1 MEITEPAAPAAPEGA
16 PIVDALPEVE
26 RNLRHNFTFN
36 LLNSSFL
43 TFGASLVS
51 SGVILPLFVSN
62 LSNSKVLVGLIMTI
76 TFAGAF
82 FPQLFAAP
90 VVARFPQVK
99 KFLVPSVFLAER
111 LPLLLLGPAIFVLA
125 PLNSRLAL
133 VVFFILLTW
142 NAVGAGFNAV
152 GVQELYAR
160 IIPLKRRGRLA
171 GITGAVGIG
180 LALIG
185 AFVNRGILAKLA
197 FPNGYALLFLV
208 AGVSSFLAWL
218 WLTRIREPRQP
229 IQPPAQ
235 SFASF
240 FKKIPA
246 ILAKDSN
253 YTRFLIAMCVL
264 YLGGMS
270 GNFLAVAAKERWGLP
285 ESTIVTFPIAMYV
298 GQALGNLICG
308 WIGDRI
314 GYKVLQII
322 ANAANVVLLLVAI
335 MAQAPWLFYVIF
347 ALKGLSIAADVLGNL
362 ITLEFSAVEM
372 RPTYIGI
379 YNTASGVVFIFS
391 PLFAGWMAE
400 RIGYIGLFWITA
412 AITAV
417 GILMLQF
424 MVRDP
429 RTLSKTPIA
438 RRSIL

>member
-1 MEITEPAAPAAPEGA
+1 MEISEPAASDA
-16 PIVDALPEVE
+16 ALPEVE

-43 TFGASLVS
+43 TFGTSLVS
-51 SGVILPLFVSN
+51 TGVILPLFVSN

-76 TFAGAF
+76 TFAGQF
-82 FPQLFAAP
+82 FPQLFTAP
-90 VVARFPQVK
+90 IVARFRQVK
-99 KFLVPSVFLAER
+99 KFLVPSVFIAER
-111 LPLLLLGPAIFVLA
+111 LPFLLLGPAIFILV
-125 PLNSRLAL
+125 PLNPQLAL

-160 IIPLKRRGRLA
+160 IIPLGRRGRLA
-171 GITGAVGIG
+171 GISGAIGIG

-185 AFVNRGILAKLA
+185 AFVSRSVLAKQP

-208 AGVSSFLAWL
+208 AGVSAFIAWL
-218 WLTRIREPRQP
+218 WLTRIREPQQP
-229 IQPPAQ
+229 ILPQQQ

-240 FKKIPA
+240 YKKIPV

-253 YTRFLIAMCVL
+253 YSRFLIAMCVL

-285 ESTIVTFPIAMYV
+285 ESVIVTFPIAMYI
-298 GQALGNLICG
+298 GQALGNLVCG
-308 WIGDRI
+308 WIADRI

-322 ANAANVVLLLVAI
+322 ANAANVALLLVAI
-335 MAQAPWLFYVIF
+335 LAKAPWLFYVIF
-347 ALKGLSIAADVLGNL
+347 ALKGLSIAADVLGNM
-362 ITLEFSAVEM
+362 ITLEFSSVEM

-391 PLFAGWMAE
+391 PLFAGVLAE

-412 AITAV
+412 AITTL
-417 GILMLQF
+417 GIGMLQF

-429 RTLSKTPIA
+429 RTMAKK
-438 RRSIL
+438 

>member
-1 MEITEPAAPAAPEGA
+1 MEITEPAAPA
-16 PIVDALPEVE
+16 VDSAIPEVE
-26 RNLRHNFTFN
+26 RNLRHNFSFN

-99 KFLVPSVFLAER
+99 KFLVPSVLIAER
-111 LPLLLLGPAIFVLA
+111 LPLLLLGPAIFVLV
-125 PLNSRLAL
+125 PFNPQLAL

-160 IIPLKRRGRLA
+160 IIPLGKRGRLA
-171 GITGAVGIG
+171 GISGAIGIG

-185 AFVNRGILAKLA
+185 AFVNRSVLAGLA

-208 AGVSSFLAWL
+208 AGVSSFIAWL
-218 WLTRIREPRQP
+218 WLTRIREPQQP
-229 IQPPAQ
+229 IPPQAQ
-235 SFASF
+235 SFSSF

-246 ILAKDSN
+246 ILAKDRN
-253 YTRFLIAMCVL
+253 YSRFLIAMCVL

-285 ESTIVTFPIAMYV
+285 ESIIVTFPIAMYI
-298 GQALGNLICG
+298 GQALGNLVCG
-308 WIGDRI
+308 WIADRI

-322 ANAANVVLLLVAI
+322 ANAANVALLLVAI
-335 MAQAPWLFYVIF
+335 LAKAPWLFYVIF
-347 ALKGLSIAADVLGNL
+347 ALKGLSIAADVLGNM
-362 ITLEFSAVEM
+362 ITLEFSSVEM

-391 PLFAGWMAE
+391 PLFAGVLAE

-412 AITAV
+412 GITAV
-417 GILMLQF
+417 GIAMLQF

-429 RTLSKTPIA
+429 RRMAKA
-438 RRSIL
+438 